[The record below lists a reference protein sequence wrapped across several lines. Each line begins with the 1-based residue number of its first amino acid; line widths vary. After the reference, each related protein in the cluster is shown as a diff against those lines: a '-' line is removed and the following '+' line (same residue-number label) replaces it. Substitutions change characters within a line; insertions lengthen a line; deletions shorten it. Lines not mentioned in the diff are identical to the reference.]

1 VTRGPIAIATPIVA
15 AWVLVHLLYVGA
27 VHDSGEAS
35 ILWALAVTTAA
46 VILAAMVML
55 IVAMTLGQTRPAWLR
70 FVRGVRNVAAIVG
83 GALVVVGLL
92 HYRETQRGEIHWVV
106 FGLAVL
112 AGAGVVHWWL
122 ARAVRRQTT

>member
-15 AWVLVHLLYVGA
+15 AWVLVHLLYVGP
-27 VHDSGEAS
+27 VQDSGEAS
-35 ILWALAVTTAA
+35 ILWALAITMAA
-46 VILAAMVML
+46 VVLAAIVML
-55 IVAMTLGQTRPAWLR
+55 VVAMTLGQTRPAWLR
-70 FVRGVRNVAAIVG
+70 FVRGVRTVAAVGG
-83 GALVVVGLL
+83 GALIVVGLL
-92 HYRETQRGEIHWVV
+92 HYRETPRGEIHWVV